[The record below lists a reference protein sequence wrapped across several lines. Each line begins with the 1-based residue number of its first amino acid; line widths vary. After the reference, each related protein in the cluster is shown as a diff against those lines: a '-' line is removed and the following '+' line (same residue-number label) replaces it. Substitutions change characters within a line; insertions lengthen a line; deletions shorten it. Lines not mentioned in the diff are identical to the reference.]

1 MLGKEVKNLLSTLF
15 HVLCLFLLFLGT
27 IVFLSLISAV
37 LF

>member
-1 MLGKEVKNLLSTLF
+1 MLSREVKNFLTNILYALGLF
-15 HVLCLFLLFLGT
+15 FVFLGT

>member
-1 MLGKEVKNLLSTLF
+1 MLSREVKNILTNILYA
-15 HVLCLFLLFLGT
+15 LCLFVLFLGT

>member
-1 MLGKEVKNLLSTLF
+1 MLSREVKSLLSTLF